1 MYFYQAFVVMLMYS
15 SSGLS
20 CILGLFNLYHY
31 KFQMLGVLL
40 CVLMSCK

>member
-31 KFQMLGVLL
+31 KFQMVGVLV
-40 CVLMSCK
+40 CDLMSCK